1 MANLGQ
7 VFDSDQHDDIDGF
20 DPIPPNWYN
29 VSVTS
34 SDIVETKAK
43 DGKYIKLEFTVIDGE
58 YKGRKIWE
66 NLNIINKNPVA
77 VEIAQKALATLCRAV
92 GKKAIADTQEL
103 HGIAFQAKVKII
115 PAQGDYP
122 PKNGMV
128 TYKAIEGEVAVPDF
142 VKKDPSEMASP
153 ASEPEVQEKKTG
165 GVPWD

>member
-7 VFDSDQHDDIDGF
+7 VFDSDQHDDIEAF
-20 DPIPPNWYN
+20 DPIPANWYN
-29 VSVTS
+29 VSVTK
-34 SDIVETKAK
+34 SDMRDTKAK
-43 DGKYIKLEFTVIDGE
+43 DGKYIKLEFTVIDGQ

-128 TYKAIEGEVAVPDF
+128 IYKPIEGEVSVPDL
-142 VKKDPSEMASP
+142 VKKTPDKMAP
-153 ASEPEVQEKKTG
+153 PEPEYKKKTG